1 MSKYN
6 YWNYCKTGS
15 WELMCNF
22 FHNKKNTAILHHSTP
37 LFSTSYNS
45 VGEYYVKQ
53 WHYQRGDKLKTWYA
67 IKDFSSYDKII
78 NDCFPSAA
86 DMDLP
91 HQWFYE
97 SPFKTS
103 RGDYSMKFWG
113 GRKNNKGDGK
123 IDKNPTV
130 FFDCAGDLLQQDLI
144 HFPHVLLG
152 YDGSIGLDDKITQ
165 DLENQTPAHIPHN
178 FDEILSE
185 MRKRINIVPY
195 KEDLEGHVRNFLM
208 NALGDA
214 QWMKGQEY
222 YVQECVRRLRNHKK
236 TFHLICRT
244 LDNHNI
250 PYKTFNLDRDQ
261 YTDFFDLDNWLPT
274 NKLINDHDT
283 FLDCGM
289 SPRRQRHL
297 PKLIDQVLSQL

>member
-1 MSKYN
+1 
-6 YWNYCKTGS
+6 
-15 WELMCNF
+15 
-22 FHNKKNTAILHHSTP
+22 
-37 LFSTSYNS
+37 
-45 VGEYYVKQ
+45 
-53 WHYQRGDKLKTWYA
+53 
-67 IKDFSSYDKII
+67 
-78 NDCFPSAA
+78 
-86 DMDLP
+86 
-91 HQWFYE
+91 
-97 SPFKTS
+97 
-103 RGDYSMKFWG
+103 MKFWG

-130 FFDCAGDLLQQDLI
+130 FFDCAGDIFKKDLI
-144 HFPHVLLG
+144 NVPHVLLG
-152 YDGSIGLDDKITQ
+152 YDGNIGLDDKITQ

-208 NALGDA
+208 SALGNA
-214 QWMKGQEY
+214 QWMKGKEY

-261 YTDFFDLDNWLPT
+261 YTDFFDLDDWLPIT
-274 NKLINDHDT
+274 KLINDHDT

-297 PKLIDQVLSQL
+297 PILIDQVLSLL